1 MPNPLGFQG
10 ESIPTMAQMNAP
22 PYLLPA
28 YLILHDLLGLK
39 VMEKYSLIMDS
50 NVTSLIVIDPAS
62 YLLETV

>member
-10 ESIPTMAQMNAP
+10 ESISPMAQLNAP
-22 PYLLPA
+22 PYLPPA
-28 YLILHDLLGLK
+28 YLILHDLLSLK
-39 VMEKYSLIMDS
+39 VVEKYSLIIDT